1 MVTISWT
8 RPSGDRV
15 RSRAVH
21 LRVRSSIDAAVA
33 HTETSGPAVTGEG
46 PGRLCAGWTFTCS
59 QARGAAP
66 TGANGHAEPH
76 RCAEMHRPSRPT
88 HAHTHTCTHTPCP
101 SPWTT
106 APPAQ
111 PRGSPGTRNDK
122 RVPKGS
128 QQEGECCPLPQTH
141 CRSEAARTRRNTKC
155 PRQTHSCASMCAGR
169 CVRGVCTHARPQSK
183 ATQTPLQE
191 SSAQPHTRRHV
202 TVPTRVCGCLHQVA
216 NHSSGDPPASSQLS
230 PPQLS
235 GSRILA
241 QGPSWPPAPSL
252 RHGRPT
258 SVLLTTSHKDPGWL
272 CTRGLRH
279 DWAIPPEGDSPL
291 LQLLLGT
298 RNSEAR
304 IQDGLSLQTW
314 PLEG

>member
-1 MVTISWT
+1 M
-8 RPSGDRV
+8 

-183 ATQTPLQE
+183 ATQRPLCKRAVHSRTPAATSLSRLEFAAVYTRWLTTPRVTLQPLP
-191 SSAQPHTRRHV
+191 SSAP
-202 TVPTRVCGCLHQVA
+202 LNLVA
-216 NHSSGDPPASSQLS
+216 PGFWPRGPPGPQPPAS
-230 PPQLS
+230 
-235 GSRILA
+235 GM
-241 QGPSWPPAPSL
+241 GGPPAS
-252 RHGRPT
+252 
-258 SVLLTTSHKDPGWL
+258 
-272 CTRGLRH
+272 C
-279 DWAIPPEGDSPL
+279 
-291 LQLLLGT
+291 
-298 RNSEAR
+298 
-304 IQDGLSLQTW
+304 
-314 PLEG
+314 

>member
-111 PRGSPGTRNDK
+111 PRGSQAPGMTRGFLREASRRASAAPSPKPTADRRQPGHAGTQSAPVRHTRVLLCVQGGVYGACAHMQGHRARPRRPLCK
-122 RVPKGS
+122 RAVHSRTPAATS
-128 QQEGECCPLPQTH
+128 LSRLEFAAVYTRWLTTPRVTLQPLP
-141 CRSEAARTRRNTKC
+141 
-155 PRQTHSCASMCAGR
+155 
-169 CVRGVCTHARPQSK
+169 
-183 ATQTPLQE
+183 
-191 SSAQPHTRRHV
+191 SSAP
-202 TVPTRVCGCLHQVA
+202 LNLVA
-216 NHSSGDPPASSQLS
+216 PGFWPRGPPGPQPPAS
-230 PPQLS
+230 
-235 GSRILA
+235 GM
-241 QGPSWPPAPSL
+241 GGPPAS
-252 RHGRPT
+252 
-258 SVLLTTSHKDPGWL
+258 
-272 CTRGLRH
+272 C
-279 DWAIPPEGDSPL
+279 
-291 LQLLLGT
+291 
-298 RNSEAR
+298 
-304 IQDGLSLQTW
+304 
-314 PLEG
+314 

>member
-1 MVTISWT
+1 MLPPPPNPLQIGGSQDTQEHKVP
-8 RPSGDRV
+8 PSDTLVCFYVCREVCTGRV
-15 RSRAVH
+15 
-21 LRVRSSIDAAVA
+21 
-33 HTETSGPAVTGEG
+33 HTCKATE
-46 PGRLCAGWTFTCS
+46 
-59 QARGAAP
+59 Q
-66 TGANGHAEPH
+66 GHAE
-76 RCAEMHRPSRPT
+76 
-88 HAHTHTCTHTPCP
+88 
-101 SPWTT
+101 
-106 APPAQ
+106 
-111 PRGSPGTRNDK
+111 
-122 RVPKGS
+122 
-128 QQEGECCPLPQTH
+128 
-141 CRSEAARTRRNTKC
+141 
-155 PRQTHSCASMCAGR
+155 
-169 CVRGVCTHARPQSK
+169 
-183 ATQTPLQE
+183 TPLQE
-191 SSAQPHTRRHV
+191 SGAQPHTRRHV

-279 DWAIPPEGDSPL
+279 DLAIPPEGDSPL

-298 RNSEAR
+298 RNSKAR
-304 IQDGLSLQTW
+304 IQEGPSLQTW